1 MCHNC
6 TLGGFLMSKLTEE
19 DVKFRYI
26 TPKIQQAGW
35 DRTQFRMEYFFT
47 DGQVQ
52 VRGKVIRRG
61 AKKKADYILI
71 SRNGTIPIAI
81 IEAKTK
87 EHSVGSGMQQAIEYA
102 QILDI
107 PFAYSSNGDSFLEHD
122 FFTGRERELE
132 LDEFPSEAELWKR
145 YLIGKNLDKKQE
157 EIVSEPFYLD
167 TFNPKTP
174 RYYQRVAIQRT
185 IEAIS
190 KGQKRIL
197 IVMATGTGKTLTAF
211 QIIHKLWK
219 TRTVKKVLY
228 LADRN
233 ILIDQTMQQ
242 DFKPFDKIMTK
253 IQDKKPDSAYEIY
266 MSLYHQLAGD
276 EGDEPFREFEP
287 SFFDLIIVDEAHRG
301 SAKEESKW
309 RKILEYFDS
318 SIQIGM
324 TATPKETRYVSNI
337 NYFGDPVYTYSLK
350 QGIDDGFLAPYKV
363 VRVGLDKDLEGWRP
377 YKGQIDIYGNPIPD
391 EEYNSRDFDRK
402 LIIDER
408 TQAVASRITKWLHEN
423 SRFSKTIVFCVDID
437 HAERMRQALINE
449 NADLVAENYK
459 YIMRI
464 TGDNAEGKAQL
475 DYFIDVNEK
484 YPTIVTTSKLM
495 TTGVDAKTTKLI
507 VLDSNI
513 NSLTEFKQIIGRGT
527 RLVPDFDKFY
537 FTIMDFRS
545 ATRLF
550 ADPGFDGNPI
560 PDDEFTP
567 NSGLDTDGSELGIDG
582 DLNQPT
588 VDPIDPTLHKVRVR
602 GVSVTILNE
611 RVQYLDQNG
620 KLISESIKDFTKR
633 NILNEYAT
641 LDDFILMWTNS
652 EKKAAIKD
660 ELLEHGILLDALREE
675 SQQDIDDFD
684 LILHIAFDKKPLTK
698 RERVD
703 QVKNKGYLEKYS
715 EICRDVLSALLDK
728 YMDGGIQDL
737 EDTRIL
743 ETSPF
748 DRIGSARMIAKMF
761 GGKEAYLGAVM
772 ELQNMIYE
780 TRA

>member
-1 MCHNC
+1 
-6 TLGGFLMSKLTEE
+6 MSKFTEE
-19 DVKFRYI
+19 DIKLRYI
-26 TPKIQQAGW
+26 TPAIQQAGW
-35 DRTQFRMEYFFT
+35 DKTQFRMEYFFT
-47 DGQVQ
+47 DGQVL
-52 VRGKVIRRG
+52 VRGKVVRRG
-61 AKKKADYILI
+61 SRKKADYILM
-71 SRNGTIPIAI
+71 SNNGNIPIAI
-81 IEAKTK
+81 IEAKDN
-87 EHSVGSGMQQAIEYA
+87 EHSVGAGMQQAIEYA
-102 QILDI
+102 QILDV
-107 PFAYSSNGDSFLEHD
+107 PFAYSSNGDAFLEHD
-122 FFTGRERELE
+122 FFTGQERELQ
-132 LDEFPSEAELWKR
+132 LNEFPTEEELWKR
-145 YLIGKNLDKKQE
+145 YLIGKNLDKRQE
-157 EIVSEPFYLD
+157 VVVTEPFYLD
-167 TFNPKTP
+167 TFNPRIP
-174 RYYQRVAIQRT
+174 RYYQRVAIQKT

-276 EGDEPFREFEP
+276 DGDEPFREFEP

-301 SAKEESKW
+301 SAKEESNW

-324 TATPKETRYVSNI
+324 TATPKETKYVSNI

-377 YKGQIDIYGNPIPD
+377 YMGQKDIYGNPVPD
-391 EEYNSRDFDRK
+391 EEYNSKDYDKK

-408 TQAVASRITKWLHEN
+408 TQAVAKRITKWLHDN
-423 SRFSKTIVFCVDID
+423 GRFSKTIVFCVDID

-449 NADLVAENYK
+449 NTDLVAQNPK

-464 TGDNAEGKAQL
+464 TGDNPEGKAQL
-475 DYFIDVNEK
+475 DYFIDVNEQ

-527 RLVPDFDKFY
+527 RLVPDFDKYY

-550 ADPGFDGNPI
+550 ADPTFDGNPI
-560 PDDEFTP
+560 PDEGFIEGRGAGTDENDP
-567 NSGLDTDGSELGIDG
+567 EDEGVSV
-582 DLNQPT
+582 PPR
-588 VDPIDPTLHKVRVR
+588 VDPVDPTKQHKIRVR

-633 NILNEYAT
+633 NILNEFAT
-641 LDDFILMWTNS
+641 LDDFIHMWTS
-652 EKKAAIKD
+652 TEKKAAIKE
-660 ELLEHGILLDALREE
+660 ELLEHGVLLDALREE
-675 SQQDIDDFD
+675 SQKDIDDFD
-684 LILHIAFDKKPLTK
+684 LILHVAFDKKPLTK

-703 QVKNKGYLEKYS
+703 QVKKKGYLNKYS
-715 EICRDVLSALLDK
+715 ETCRDVLSALLDK

-743 ETSPF
+743 ENAPF
-748 DRIGSARMIAKMF
+748 DRIGSARKIAKLF
-761 GGKEAYLGAVM
+761 GGKEAYLGAVK